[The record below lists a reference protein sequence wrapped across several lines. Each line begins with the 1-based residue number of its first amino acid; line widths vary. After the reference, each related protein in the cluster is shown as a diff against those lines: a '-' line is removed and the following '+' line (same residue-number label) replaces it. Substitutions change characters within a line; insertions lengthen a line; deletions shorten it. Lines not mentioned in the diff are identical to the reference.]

1 MPTFLNNLAQGEG
14 GKWPFDTGPFVSP
27 SHRACVSPAQ
37 PRDLHCTAGGRQMGD
52 SGSGLQAGNSFTQL
66 HGLLIPLMNY
76 KFIRVIQNGGKQAQ
90 KMNPSE
96 AKKLKRIIDVLSL
109 SLQQASR
116 IMKVIQ
122 DTSILQLVLC
132 H

>member
-1 MPTFLNNLAQGEG
+1 
-14 GKWPFDTGPFVSP
+14 
-27 SHRACVSPAQ
+27 
-37 PRDLHCTAGGRQMGD
+37 MGD